1 MDPEK
6 RNSQGETEAVCFI
19 CSAIISTDGGFV
31 KYYFCDNSEKPRINK
46 KGLLYKKIACCLCK
60 FNQNKTPILSHL
72 KNSSGYANINR
83 YYVKHTVF

>member
-31 KYYFCDNSEKPRINK
+31 KYYFCDNSENPRINK
-46 KGLLYKKIACCLCK
+46 KGYCTKKLPVVCASLTKI
-60 FNQNKTPILSHL
+60 
-72 KNSSGYANINR
+72 
-83 YYVKHTVF
+83 KHPFYPT